1 MHELSRSFIFEAAH
15 TLQRDIQA
23 EGSRRIHGHSYR
35 ATATLA
41 GQPDPVSGMLLDLGH
56 FDQALGRIRE
66 RLDHHF
72 LDEVP
77 GLGPATLENLSHFI
91 YAALAPEL
99 PGLVR
104 VTVSRDL
111 SGDSC
116 CYWPDPAS
124 PTPGTGASLLEQWSQ
139 LA

>member
-1 MHELSRSFIFEAAH
+1 MQ
-15 TLQRDIQA
+15 LQLETDVQA
-23 EGSRRIHGHSYR
+23 VLEDPFGQR
-35 ATATLA
+35 AR
-41 GQPDPVSGMLLDLGH
+41 

-77 GLGPATLENLSHFI
+77 GLGPATLENLSRFI
-91 YAALAPEL
+91 FTALAPEL

-104 VTVSRDL
+104 VMVSRDL